1 MVRPGSAAEHL
12 TKSLDF
18 VETGL
23 LVLQAERW
31 ERATSCAYYAV
42 FHTAQALL
50 ATVGVAAET
59 HADVLSQVALHFV
72 KDGPLPEGS
81 SRLLSLLQNDR
92 LLADYGVR
100 REITRGTALADAR
113 EAAALLGAMLDQL
126 DAHEAEGAR
135 RLRAAAAELAA
146 AARALSPG

>member
-12 TKSLDF
+12 AKALDF
-18 VETGL
+18 TETAV
-23 LVLQAERW
+23 LVLDAKRW
-31 ERATSCAYYAV
+31 ERATSCTYYAV

-50 ATVGVAAET
+50 ATIGVAAET
-59 HADVLSQVALHFV
+59 HAGVLSQVALHFV

-100 REITRGTALADAR
+100 REITRATAVTDAR
-113 EAAALLGAMLDQL
+113 EATTLIGAMLDHL
-126 DAHEAEGAR
+126 EPHEPAGAR
-135 RLRAAAAELAA
+135 ALRDGAAQLSA
-146 AARALSPG
+146 AARALSPE